1 MTARLAR
8 PALRAARLARSALHA
23 RSALRAA
30 RLAFGVVL
38 IAATACAPAT
48 PPPASSAASASAS
61 ASAASAAPPPA
72 GSAPLAGKAP
82 AKTVQ
87 LNAPGA
93 PVDVVAALPAG
104 YVTVVDFWSVSCE
117 ACIVQ
122 GERLTTGV
130 ADEPRVLIRKVDV
143 GDGDTPVAAA
153 YKIAVLPHFFIYDKQ
168 KRLRYDLL
176 GPDCGEATKYAKQ
189 LAAE

>member
-1 MTARLAR
+1 MTMRLR
-8 PALRAARLARSALHA
+8 LRHATLLVLAA
-23 RSALRAA
+23 AA
-30 RLAFGVVL
+30 
-38 IAATACAPAT
+38 CDPAT
-48 PPPASSAASASAS
+48 PPPAKPAT
-61 ASAASAAPPPA
+61 AAPPA
-72 GSAPLAGKAP
+72 GAAP

-93 PVDVVAALPAG
+93 AVDVVAALPAG

-130 ADEPRVLIRKVDV
+130 ADEPRVVIRKVDV

-153 YKIAVLPHFFIYDKQ
+153 YKIAVLPHFFIYDKH

-176 GPDCGEATKYAKQ
+176 GPDCGEAAKYAKQ

>member
-1 MTARLAR
+1 MIA
-8 PALRAARLARSALHA
+8 ALRPPAPRVLLAAIALALF
-23 RSALRAA
+23 AA
-30 RLAFGVVL
+30 ACGPASTASP
-38 IAATACAPAT
+38 AAPTTASSPTAPAT
-48 PPPASSAASASAS
+48 ASTSPASKTPGH
-61 ASAASAAPPPA
+61 APMAPA
-72 GSAPLAGKAP
+72 PKRP

-93 PVDVVAALPAG
+93 AVDVLAALPAG

-122 GERLTTGV
+122 GEKLTAGV

-176 GPDCGEATKYAKQ
+176 GPDCGEAAKYARQ

>member
-1 MTARLAR
+1 VTPTPFHSPAHRAPSMALALGLTI
-8 PALRAARLARSALHA
+8 ALGA
-23 RSALRAA
+23 
-30 RLAFGVVL
+30 GCG
-38 IAATACAPAT
+38 AATTSAS
-48 PPPASSAASASAS
+48 PPSSAASPT
-61 ASAASAAPPPA
+61 APP
-72 GSAPLAGKAP
+72 
-82 AKTVQ
+82 KTVQ

-93 PVDVVAALPAG
+93 AVDVLAALPAG

-122 GERLTTGV
+122 GEKLAAGV
-130 ADEPRVLIRKVDV
+130 AEEPRVLIRKVDV

-176 GPDCGEATKYAKQ
+176 GPDCSEAAKYARQ

>member
-1 MTARLAR
+1 MIPAQLGSWRHRAPSMAPLGSPVHRAPSAALALGLAI
-8 PALRAARLARSALHA
+8 ALGLGCGASTSSA
-23 RSALRAA
+23 S
-30 RLAFGVVL
+30 
-38 IAATACAPAT
+38 APAT
-48 PPPASSAASASAS
+48 P
-61 ASAASAAPPPA
+61 AASAAAPTRAANASRP
-72 GSAPLAGKAP
+72 SAASRGP

-93 PVDVVAALPAG
+93 AVDVLAALPAG

-122 GERLTTGV
+122 GEKLAAGV
-130 ADEPRVLIRKVDV
+130 AEEPRVLIRKVDV

-153 YKIAVLPHFFIYDKQ
+153 YKIAVLPHFFIYDKH

-176 GPDCGEATKYAKQ
+176 GPDCSDAAKYARQ

>member
-1 MTARLAR
+1 MTARWSVG
-8 PALRAARLARSALHA
+8 AA
-23 RSALRAA
+23 AA
-30 RLAFGVVL
+30 MAVAA
-38 IAATACAPAT
+38 IAAAGVACGPAAT
-48 PPPASSAASASAS
+48 GQGAAGAAKAAAVQPP
-61 ASAASAAPPPA
+61 
-72 GSAPLAGKAP
+72 
-82 AKTVQ
+82 KTLQ

-93 PVDVVAALPAG
+93 AVDVVAALPDG

-117 ACIVQ
+117 ACAVQ
-122 GERLTTGV
+122 GERLEAGV
-130 ADEPRVLIRKVDV
+130 AEEPRVLIRKVDV

-176 GPDCGEATKYAKQ
+176 GPDCGEAAKYAKL